1 MEKHS
6 DHKEKTN
13 AGQTP
18 LKHPHKTIEN
28 PETGKITE
36 GEIGSAD
43 RKSTAQNPERQKEEE
58 KSN

>member
-6 DHKEKTN
+6 QKTEKK
-13 AGQTP
+13 P
-18 LKHPHKTIEN
+18 LKHPHKSIEN

-43 RKSTAQNPERQKEEE
+43 RKSAAQNPERQKAEE
-58 KSN
+58 KNK